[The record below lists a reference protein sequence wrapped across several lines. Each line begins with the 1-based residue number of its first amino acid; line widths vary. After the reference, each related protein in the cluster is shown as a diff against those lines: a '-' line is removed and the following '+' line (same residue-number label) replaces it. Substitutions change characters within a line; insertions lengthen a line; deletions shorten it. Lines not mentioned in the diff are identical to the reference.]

1 MRHVSSE
8 VIHWSYAHEKNG
20 KGFLDHIHCKAFG
33 EGGVVVETEPRLVP
47 YMFISE
53 KFRLLDA
60 ILIRMSHSQMLHSYQ
75 NGV

>member
-1 MRHVSSE
+1 MSAVKSFIGVMHMKRMERVSWTTFTVRHL
-8 VIHWSYAHEKNG
+8 G
-20 KGFLDHIHCKAFG
+20 RG
-33 EGGVVVETEPRLVP
+33 VETEPRLVP

-53 KFRLLDA
+53 RFRHLDA